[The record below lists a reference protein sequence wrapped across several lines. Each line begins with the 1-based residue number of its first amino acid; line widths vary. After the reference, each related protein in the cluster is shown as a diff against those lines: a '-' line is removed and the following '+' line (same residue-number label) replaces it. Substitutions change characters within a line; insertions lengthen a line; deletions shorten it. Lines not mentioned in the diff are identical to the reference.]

1 MLDSLSK
8 AYKPEIQVY
17 SDASEKAIAAVAFV
31 KDPETGKYG
40 FILGKAKLAP
50 LLGHTIPCLEL
61 CAAVLATEIGDI
73 ITQNLDIPMEN
84 INYFTDSK
92 VVLGYLNNNTRR
104 FYTYVSNR
112 VAIIHGRSRPEQW
125 KYISTSRN
133 PADVG
138 TRGVSC
144 IEELVGGTG
153 IQGPPHSE
161 DEDDHARPDSYQL
174 LDPDNDCEV
183 RPCIKTSKTA
193 TEELPRQITSMF
205 EKFSSWQRLIRA
217 IIVL

>member
-8 AYKPEIQVY
+8 ADKPEIHVY

-31 KDPETGKYG
+31 KDPETGRYG

-50 LLGHTIPCLEL
+50 LLGHTIPRLEL

-144 IEELVGGTG
+144 IEELVGGNW

-161 DEDDHARPDSYQL
+161 DDDDHARPDSYQL
-174 LDPDNDCEV
+174 FDPDNDSE
-183 RPCIKTSKTA
+183 
-193 TEELPRQITSMF
+193 
-205 EKFSSWQRLIRA
+205 
-217 IIVL
+217 